1 MTYTGPKTRLSQETH
16 ATKYRQNEETFH
28 EAVTRQADH
37 LKDSE
42 EHFFQFRDIIGNQ
55 RFLPAGRVQASAG
68 SARDV
73 TAFNC
78 LTGDTVIL
86 TKEFGP
92 VAIGYLRGKK
102 VTLLDGNGDWVED
115 CPINEFGRRD
125 TYAVRLTCGRIST
138 EVNTTDNHRW
148 ILEDGTETTTE
159 RLRRNQRVA
168 HIVRSGEIDPL
179 GVRHGLVYGDGSSS
193 HDTPDTFILR
203 LCGAKNALSK
213 YIGECVSV
221 TSPPSMDGDKLYRI
235 RSTVDLKA
243 LPEECTEEYLRG
255 FLAGWFA
262 ADGCVSTQPEATLC
276 MGDEEYAW
284 IKRYGPLVGVLPI
297 GATRLAEETNYGIRN
312 KSVMNV
318 RLMRYGLPA
327 KFFLNAHHRERWQ
340 EVEGSWRVSAVT
352 AKHTQAETFCPRVPT
367 TDSFVLASGVHT
379 GQCFVSGTIYDTFTS
394 GEGNI
399 MDRAKEAAETMRRGG
414 GIGYDFSNIRPKGDM
429 IRSLDS
435 QASGPISF
443 MGIFDA
449 VCQTV
454 SSSGHRRGAQM
465 GVLRIDH
472 PDIELFIRAKRNES
486 ELRGFNISVGVTD
499 KFMAALNATDDSFDL
514 VFDGRVYRTVSARKL
529 WDEIMRS
536 TWDWAEPGVLFIDR
550 INSENNLYYAEKIAA
565 TNPCVTGETEILT
578 RDGFRPIAELEDTT
592 TEIWDGH
599 GWSAVIPRETGRN
612 QKMLRIRFSDGS
624 HLDCTLAH
632 KFYTARGKLRAD
644 ELEVKDR
651 LDKFEFPLVESGTET
666 MDKAEAYTRGFF
678 CGDGSIEATR
688 NRKSIWLYG
697 EKQELLPFLVHQ
709 SANECGGDRTFVNL
723 GNPDWSKTAVPLSE
737 TVENRLHW
745 LAGLIDSDGH
755 TQAGKGAKWPTIGIS
770 SVDRDFLVDV
780 KKLCHT
786 LGLNASLRP
795 MKAAGTK
802 MMPDGKGGEKEY
814 PVQES
819 FRLLINGYG
828 SWKLR
833 MMGLPTKRVLL
844 PESTDEPRNQ
854 YYVRVESIEE
864 IEDAEVVYC
873 FRNYDTGKGIFGCVS
888 SANCGEQ
895 PLPPHGAC
903 LLGSF
908 NLVKYLFEGT
918 FVDEQF
924 KQDIYATVRAMDNVI
939 DRTTYPLPEQEAEA
953 KAKRRMGLGVTA
965 LANALEAMGMPY
977 GSQEFLDEEE
987 RIFRMLANES
997 YRASAM
1003 LAKEKGAFPLFDWR
1017 HYQHAPMILQLDD
1030 DVRELIRTYG
1040 LRNSHLTS
1048 IAPTGTISLCA
1059 DNVSSGIEPVF
1070 SHGYERTIQTFD
1082 GPVVEKVE
1090 DYGVRFLGTKGLTAM
1105 ECTPEQHLAVQA
1117 VAQKWI
1123 DSSVSKTCNVGDDVN
1138 FGKFKEIYRLA
1149 YKWGCKGCTTFRPS
1163 GKRFGILNETPP
1175 QEEEATACYI
1185 DPATGKKTCE

>member
-1 MTYTGPKTRLSQETH
+1 MIPKIGAEPYCSAPFFCVKMTYTGPKTRLSQETH
-16 ATKYRQNEETFH
+16 ATKYRQNEESFH
-28 EAVTRQADH
+28 EAMTRVADH
-37 LKDSE
+37 LKDGE
-42 EHFFQFRDIIGNQ
+42 DHFRQFREIIGEQ

-68 SARDV
+68 SAREV

-92 VAIGYLRGKK
+92 VSIGYLRGKK

-125 TYAVRLTCGRIST
+125 IYTVRLTCGRIST

-179 GVRHGLVYGDGSSS
+179 GIRHGLVYGDGSRS
-193 HDTPDTFILR
+193 HDTQDTFVLR
-203 LCGAKNALSK
+203 LCGAKNALSE
-213 YIGECVSV
+213 YIGDCVSA

-243 LPEECTEEYLRG
+243 LPEQWTEEYLRG

-262 ADGCVSTQPEATLC
+262 ADGCVSNQPEATLC

-284 IKRYGPLVGVLPI
+284 IKQWGPLVGVLPI
-297 GATRLAEETNYGIRN
+297 GATPLAEETNYGIRN

-318 RLMRYGLPA
+318 RLMRYGLP
-327 KFFLNAHHRERWQ
+327 KEFFLNSHHRERWE

-352 AKHTQAETFCPRVPT
+352 VRHTQAETFCPRVPT

-379 GQCFVSGTIYDTFTS
+379 GQCFVSGTINDTFTT

-414 GIGYDFSNIRPKGDM
+414 GIGYDFSNMRPKGDM
-429 IRSLDS
+429 IKSLDS
-435 QASGPISF
+435 RASGPVSF

-449 VCQTV
+449 ICQTV

-472 PDIELFIRAKRNES
+472 PDVELFIRAKRNES

-499 KFMAALNATDDSFDL
+499 KFMEALDQEDDSFDL
-514 VFDGRVYRTVSARKL
+514 VFEGRVYRTVSARKL

-550 INSENNLYYAEKIAA
+550 INAQNNLFYMEKIAA
-565 TNPCVTGETEILT
+565 TNP
-578 RDGFRPIAELEDTT
+578 
-592 TEIWDGH
+592 
-599 GWSAVIPRETGRN
+599 
-612 QKMLRIRFSDGS
+612 
-624 HLDCTLAH
+624 
-632 KFYTARGKLRAD
+632 
-644 ELEVKDR
+644 
-651 LDKFEFPLVESGTET
+651 
-666 MDKAEAYTRGFF
+666 
-678 CGDGSIEATR
+678 
-688 NRKSIWLYG
+688 
-697 EKQELLPFLVHQ
+697 
-709 SANECGGDRTFVNL
+709 
-723 GNPDWSKTAVPLSE
+723 
-737 TVENRLHW
+737 
-745 LAGLIDSDGH
+745 
-755 TQAGKGAKWPTIGIS
+755 
-770 SVDRDFLVDV
+770 
-780 KKLCHT
+780 
-786 LGLNASLRP
+786 
-795 MKAAGTK
+795 
-802 MMPDGKGGEKEY
+802 
-814 PVQES
+814 
-819 FRLLINGYG
+819 
-828 SWKLR
+828 
-833 MMGLPTKRVLL
+833 
-844 PESTDEPRNQ
+844 
-854 YYVRVESIEE
+854 
-864 IEDAEVVYC
+864 
-873 FRNYDTGKGIFGCVS
+873 
-888 SANCGEQ
+888 CGEQ

-908 NLVKYLFEGT
+908 NLVKYLYEDS
-918 FVDEQF
+918 FVDERF
-924 KQDIYATVRAMDNVI
+924 RQDIYATVRAMDNVI
-939 DRTTYPLPEQEAEA
+939 DRTSYPLPEQKAEA
-953 KAKRRMGLGVTA
+953 KLKRRMGLGVTG
-965 LANALEAMGMPY
+965 LANALECRGLPY
-977 GSQEFLDEEE
+977 GSPEFLDEEE
-987 RIFRMLANES
+987 RIFRMLANET

-1003 LAKEKGAFPLFDWR
+1003 LAKEKGAFPAFNWR
-1017 HYQHAPMILQLDD
+1017 HYQHAPMIMKLDP
-1030 DVRELIRTYG
+1030 DVQELIRSYG

-1082 GPVVEKVE
+1082 GPVVETVQ
-1090 DYGVRFLGTKGLTAM
+1090 DYGVRFLRTKGLTAM

-1117 VAQKWI
+1117 VAQKWV
-1123 DSSVSKTCNVGDDVN
+1123 DSSVSKTCNVGPEVS
-1138 FGKFKEIYRLA
+1138 FGKFKEIYRQA

-1163 GKRFGILNETPP
+1163 GKRFGILNETPSVT
-1175 QEEEATACYI
+1175 EAEACYI